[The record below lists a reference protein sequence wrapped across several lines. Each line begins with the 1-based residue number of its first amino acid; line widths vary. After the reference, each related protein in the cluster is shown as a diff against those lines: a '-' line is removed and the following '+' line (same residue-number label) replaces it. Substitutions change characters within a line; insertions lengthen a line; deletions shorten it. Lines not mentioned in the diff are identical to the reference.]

1 MSGFS
6 CFFILFAGGP
16 EFGEKHLGLATGSAR
31 GPEMRLT
38 GSNQLVLEKGH
49 GFLQENIGKPVG

>member
-1 MSGFS
+1 MVCQEMSGFS

-31 GPEMRLT
+31 GLKMPKVDR
-38 GSNQLVLEKGH
+38 
-49 GFLQENIGKPVG
+49 IKPACP